1 MTVLFGRKYRVI
13 VASAG
18 GGGGLDVSQLKCR
31 FTVTKALTQDPNYS
45 DIMIYNLSAASEGV
59 LMTLGS
65 RVILEA
71 GYEGQDHYGCIFDGQ
86 VVQSIRSKEK
96 GTDYV
101 LTLVCLDGD
110 GYLNQNLIR
119 ATLAAGQSARTIAET
134 CVTNAEIPAYGG
146 SISTGLSAQKLP
158 RGRVLFG
165 APSEIL
171 RQVAQS
177 NQAQLYIED
186 GTVHIIK
193 APDVPGNEAV
203 HLTPESGLV
212 GAVEQT
218 EDGCRGTCLLNPR
231 IRLNTLLSI
240 PAPYVVARHADKDK
254 AALDISQGGI
264 YRVIAITHKGDT
276 RGDDWYTQ
284 FETVTMA
291 GHMPANIENLNQN
304 PF

>member
-1 MTVLFGRKYRVI
+1 VTVLFGRKYRVI
-13 VASAG
+13 VASATS
-18 GGGGLDVSQLKCR
+18 GGGLDVSQLKCR
-31 FTVTKALTQDPNYS
+31 FTVAKTLTQDPNYS
-45 DIMIYNLSAASEGV
+45 DITIYNLSAESEGA
-59 LMTLGS
+59 LIMLGS

-96 GTDYV
+96 GTDYL

-110 GYLNQNLIR
+110 GYLNQNLIQ
-119 ATLAAGQSARTIAET
+119 ATLAAGQSARTIAES
-134 CVTNAEIPAYGG
+134 CVTKAEIPAYGG
-146 SISTGLSAQKLP
+146 AISTGLSEQKLA

-165 APSEIL
+165 APSDIL

-177 NQAQLYIED
+177 NQAQLYVED

-193 APDVPGNEAV
+193 APDVPSGEAIR
-203 HLTPESGLV
+203 LTPETGLV
-212 GAVEQT
+212 GSVEQT
-218 EDGCRGTCLLNPR
+218 EDGCRGICLLNPR

-240 PAPYVVARHADKDK
+240 PAQSVVARHMDKDK
-254 AALDISQGGI
+254 SATAISQGGI
-264 YRVIAITHKGDT
+264 YRVAAITHKGDT

-284 FETVTMA
+284 FEAVVMA
-291 GHMPANIENLNQN
+291 GYIPANIESANQN